1 MKYFFLLF
9 VLMMTSISVYA
20 FFGSAS
26 DSLSDAVDT
35 YSNQDSKQILQ
46 DKVTYLSGIE
56 NKKDEATWSAFFN
69 DCVKNNISTAQL
81 ASLASNGVSGITDF
95 LSNFKAPTKA
105 MTTIY
110 NKVVSCPHAVPL
122 VTKILSLINKK
133 SKS

>member
-56 NKKDEATWSAFFN
+56 NKKDEA
-69 DCVKNNISTAQL
+69 
-81 ASLASNGVSGITDF
+81 
-95 LSNFKAPTKA
+95 
-105 MTTIY
+105 
-110 NKVVSCPHAVPL
+110 
-122 VTKILSLINKK
+122 
-133 SKS
+133 